1 MYTPRRCAARPR
13 GSTAHLSV
21 RRTRVCCAAA
31 CNGGEHVTLGAE
43 PVTIS
48 VVDYTR
54 NMNCTWAISGV
65 PPIELTVTSLDTEAD
80 YDYVTVYDGQ
90 KMLREYT
97 GSVLPPPLRV
107 MDAAMTV
114 TFASDGSTNAKGFVA
129 VLKAIPGAPLP
140 MLSPLPRARLHL
152 HYPEQACAL
161 TALAAST
168 EVRMPCSH
176 ASANSSPIQCWRI
189 DHVVGII
196 IIV

>member
-21 RRTRVCCAAA
+21 RCTRVCCAAA

-48 VVDYTR
+48 VVDYTED
-54 NMNCTWAISGV
+54 MTCTWAISGV

-97 GSVLPPPLRV
+97 GSILPPPLTV
-107 MDAAMTV
+107 MDATIMTV
-114 TFASDGSTNAKGFVA
+114 TFASDGGTNAKGFVA
-129 VLKAIPGAPLP
+129 VLRTISGAPLP
-140 MLSPLPRARLHL
+140 VLSPLPHARLRL
-152 HYPEQACAL
+152 HYPQ
-161 TALAAST
+161 
-168 EVRMPCSH
+168 
-176 ASANSSPIQCWRI
+176 N
-189 DHVVGII
+189 
-196 IIV
+196 